1 MLENLL
7 DRDYDVNLQVTAIL
21 SRVAMLPHPYVH
33 EYLINPTIPISGGGG
48 SAVRTL
54 HSVLTKVIDQVRRE
68 TEGMAE
74 LRRKIYVCRKT
85 LMGKG

>member
-1 MLENLL
+1 MLERLL

-33 EYLINPTIPISGGGG
+33 EYLINPTIPVSGG
-48 SAVRTL
+48 SVRTL
-54 HSVLTKVIDQVRRE
+54 HSVLTKVIELVRTE

-74 LRRKIYVCRKT
+74 LQRKIYVCRKT
-85 LMGKG
+85 LMGN